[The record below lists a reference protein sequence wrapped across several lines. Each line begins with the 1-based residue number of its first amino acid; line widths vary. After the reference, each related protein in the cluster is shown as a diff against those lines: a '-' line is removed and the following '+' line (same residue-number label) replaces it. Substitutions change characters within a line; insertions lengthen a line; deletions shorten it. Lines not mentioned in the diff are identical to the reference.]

1 MFSVPRGTR
10 LLSVAA
16 RSPASG
22 LAALFRS
29 QEEDAR
35 TVSGGPS
42 LKRCRLRGKQVE
54 REATS
59 CCPRPVGPWR
69 NARSARC
76 FCPSRNGAAARA
88 QLTRGETKC
97 LFCSGEQMQKMNEAG
112 RSNGI
117 TAALERF
124 CAASPSVYFAA
135 LDRVRRFLGQEAAK
149 EYVARGQLCRGKRQ
163 AKGGK
168 SKASNRARAYG

>member
-54 REATS
+54 REAYLVLS
-59 CCPRPVGPWR
+59 PACRPVEECTGR
-69 NARSARC
+69 RTRHAASARRGMARL
-76 FCPSRNGAAARA
+76 PARN
-88 QLTRGETKC
+88 
-97 LFCSGEQMQKMNEAG
+97 
-112 RSNGI
+112 
-117 TAALERF
+117 
-124 CAASPSVYFAA
+124 
-135 LDRVRRFLGQEAAK
+135 
-149 EYVARGQLCRGKRQ
+149 
-163 AKGGK
+163 
-168 SKASNRARAYG
+168 